1 MNNHRP
7 LTIVETALQAAVCIE
22 PLTQQQCGCGKFYY
36 AAGHNTALS
45 LDDLTK
51 LHTAAQETPD
61 RVFPVMERHVM
72 AGEFNGNVIVKG
84 CDCDQAR
91 NLGSFLWGNRA
102 VIANYYRIMV
112 AAIEQDAADL
122 RGTLPE
128 AGRL

>member
-7 LTIVETALQAAVCIE
+7 LTIVETCLQAAVCIE
-22 PLTQQQCGCGKFYY
+22 PLTQQQCGCGRLYY
-36 AAGHNTALS
+36 AAGHNAALS

-61 RVFPVMERHVM
+61 RVFPVMEQHVM

-84 CDCDQAR
+84 CDCDQSR
-91 NLGSFLWGNRA
+91 NIGSFVWGNRH
-102 VIANYYRIMV
+102 VIASFLRGMADAV
-112 AAIEQDAADL
+112 EADAADL

-128 AGRL
+128 AERL